1 MNRPPPILT
10 RTYTLFPYTTL
21 FRSGPFDVDRDANGL
36 ESWLATGSGFPGS
49 EPSVTILYPN
59 DPAVFFANFGYFFH
73 LPEDVDKTFNDQT
86 IGEVDP
92 GDAFRLSF
100 GMAYSI
106 NERSSFT
113 LGYKHDFIDETE
125 TEVNGVDLTAPSLS
139 VRSDRKST
147 RLNSSH
153 E

>member
-1 MNRPPPILT
+1 MIRRPPRST
-10 RTYTLFPYTTL
+10 RTDTLFPYTTL
-21 FRSGPFDVDRDANGL
+21 FRS
-36 ESWLATGSGFPGS
+36 
-49 EPSVTILYPN
+49 
-59 DPAVFFANFGYFFH
+59 
-73 LPEDVDKTFNDQT
+73 PEDVDKTFNDQT

-139 VRSDRKST
+139 VGSLLLGYSFQVNDYAST
-147 RLNSSH
+147 KIGRAH
-153 E
+153 V